1 MKKVWNS
8 FIDVVLACCFVILFA
23 ILLAFCSVLDFF
35 ESQKRK
41 REEGWAEREVRK
53 MRRESFWRELFTG
66 IGND

>member
-1 MKKVWNS
+1 MGKAWNS
-8 FIDVVLACCFVILFA
+8 FIDLVLAFCFVILFSIA
-23 ILLAFCSVLDFF
+23 LAVCSVIDFF

-41 REEGWAEREVRK
+41 KEEGWAEREVRK